1 MSDSVYNLIWT
12 PELRKE
18 YEDVKKEISTIESK
32 GEWVYDSKIRG
43 YRHTGTGKTL
53 SGEDYQKLSNAEKA
67 SFRTTPQ
74 YNALKKRE
82 AALETIEVNA
92 SAYKDN
98 IKYSLDRAYE
108 KAIYKEKYGN
118 EWISATIENDEGEL
132 DKAKSTNKDAIKAIA
147 IEELTHLAYEDLSF
161 NGDQMART
169 PYFDEINKVRAD
181 KYDTNQLMTKGNDGR
196 YYLLGDKNLSFTAQ
210 ELGQLAYMYERDGD
224 EGIRKYIDIFV
235 APRRNAERAE
245 KRRQFYATMA
255 DSDNPFVKAGG
266 TALGFVE
273 GKLLSPAA
281 AVEAAVATAE
291 GAITGRTINKNY
303 GEFSSLKRGA
313 DAGRSDVGSS
323 LFADIIG
330 TITKDDKKAADL
342 GAKAF
347 LMFDSAANSV
357 SNMLMGPAGNVILNV
372 AEATYGTLDAD
383 IQEGRDPRKTLAKGS
398 ALVPLEFVTEMLQFK
413 GLEDMLA
420 LNHIEKNVV
429 KRFAKNVT
437 GSFANELPG
446 ELVSSYAEVIA
457 DNILYGSSSAM
468 EQRINKMLKDGEI
481 SSRSEGVTKY
491 LIDTGADT
499 AVSVA
504 LTSLFL
510 GGADVVSDPKSK
522 TAKGYAE
529 HGKKLRNGMID
540 IGLLVEQAKTSE
552 NEITKTIAMKA
563 GKNAENL
570 TDGELSLFYLSA
582 KNDFINGKL
591 STAEFAQG
599 KMFEAMGKK
608 VNEDGKTETLIDLA
622 MNSKDES
629 VSAAGRRAKA
639 LYDANGSLTD
649 SQVGEL
655 YEISASDA
663 YISAE
668 KLINMEG
675 KTNVEFT
682 AESAIDSA
690 IADVAK
696 ANSESAAV
704 PESGKVV
711 PTSKKNPVVEVRTD
725 NGKTVSV
732 NGEYAT
738 KVQGRQIY
746 VVKGKDIGAQEAYYA
761 IDSTTGLSLAV
772 GETKSVINEQLKE
785 LKASGKAV
793 EPATFE
799 DGTENI
805 FAGEVTVPID
815 FDSLERPVALA
826 KPKYKTFEGT
836 DIEDI
841 FSVED
846 DNNVSAVKT
855 DVEVA
860 EVDSPAEVDET
871 AKKSGDDGKK
881 TTVTLISKDGLKT
894 YEGVS
899 VAEDTGYELTAVE
912 RNGGIT
918 IVEKRSGMEFAHGAT
933 VEEAVANVR
942 NKIAENGKEF
952 IDATVEEAIERRKAS
967 VNTSAGS
974 TSPIEGDRLSVGR
987 AVADADYTNTLLE
1000 MAKASKNENARKA
1013 AELYSSYDFKN
1024 DNERYRALGDIAK
1037 MLGVSEADL
1046 VKSRAKS
1053 LFAKIRASISS
1064 ETDVVD
1070 KTNAKIYEERQAA
1083 VSRGDT
1089 ATVKALDYLTSLL
1102 NSEGSIISVSEMF
1115 APNQYSAENPNVAV
1129 QVYGKRMETAF
1140 KNIGLDISVS
1150 VYYDSSENA
1159 ARGEWTKHP
1168 DGHSTIRLNGAKLQ
1182 GEQSAFWV
1190 VSHELI
1196 HEAES
1201 KSPGI
1206 TQRMLDAFTKMG
1218 MYDGSQYEAYK
1229 ARYSKK
1235 CEADFK
1241 KALDRGDVAQDDHDE
1256 FVRNYVNEEIVADL
1270 MSETMSSSELVE
1282 VFAGKLGKDDAN
1294 VIVSFLK
1301 KLLNGVKKVFNSKDE
1316 FPNKFSDIIGMF
1328 EGAVKGTGTEGAK
1341 VNEATENVGVQFDSE
1356 SKSAAPQNKFSYT
1369 TWSNSEYVQ
1378 NRDVAAS
1385 ALAKAVGVSKAD
1397 AERYINNINSIAKY
1411 IADNK
1416 ERLDYEPNLDEAASV
1431 LKSNQDY
1438 KWTVDMST
1446 LCAKRLITTGTFD
1459 AIQKALPNTVFDS
1472 EDIVHLRDMLMQRGY
1487 EVACGI
1493 CYVESTRRELGP
1505 ITADFIERYKE
1516 SQQTGKPIQRINS
1529 EGKRADLKKTKDQM
1543 ATTKD
1548 KSTEY
1553 FYADKDYTPT
1563 LADLNT
1569 TDIDRVKV
1577 EHPLVYEAYL
1587 NFMNA
1592 RGQAK
1597 PKLLETRA
1605 EYKGEILNHFKQ
1617 KNTVNSRNNAG
1628 GLRLQSFSDFEIAH
1642 LIDMMQITLDMSKV
1656 GLMSQAYTKV
1666 PAFAEVFGGTGI
1678 KINLSLIAK
1687 DSGLDANGNLIF
1699 DDVEG
1704 INHEEAF
1711 RLRDKY
1717 SENVGTILVGKN
1729 DAHIKAAMADPRID
1743 FIIPFHKSSWKESLY
1758 DSLGLK
1764 GYEDYTDTQ
1773 HEKPLDKSRK
1783 IHDFQPS
1790 EYWDYSKSGDENADI
1805 YLKKCREDGRIPKF
1819 PRFAGKPGYWKL
1831 LIDFK
1836 MYDNNGVGSPQTVVK
1851 PEFDMDSAMDIME
1864 EYKGG
1869 HQKLPV
1875 AQDVV
1880 DDFVA
1885 EYKGEKD
1892 VETRFALSGKKV
1904 DNEGDSGYNNVIND
1918 TEVTDNEREL
1928 LDRVRKSGELG
1939 REHDSDTSYRRG
1951 KMGEMGSAQSQKPNT
1966 PHTRGIHRSGVS
1978 AKGLTDSGL
1987 TAEQHN
1993 IRQQNKQE
2001 GFETE
2006 FFTEAV
2012 FNGENKQGV
2021 FNTDNTVYY
2030 PAYDFEQSLN
2040 DKDHIRYNATALLKE
2055 STIDTYLRNYA
2066 AKSTPNYAQAYIAY
2080 MSPSDFLELT
2090 TSGAG
2095 SRIAIERES
2104 TKLQENKFGEATR
2117 HQPIQLM
2124 IDHKTGKVESHEG
2137 RHRMVALMNEGIY
2150 HVPVLLFDS
2159 SNKYDKNTL
2168 TDFELVGQFNESHTA
2183 TVGEAIPL
2191 NYTNRDLVIEKFG
2204 TMSPRQKMGERYGT
2218 SKTLR
2223 YSLDDTGVYSLE
2235 DAWAEMTKKY
2245 GAIPKGEKVY
2255 RGTDVSKNTT
2265 SRAFKPGAFA
2275 QKSADSESAV
2285 DDVSEKTEPTVE
2297 DLYGE
2302 ETLDDSYFYAEGD
2315 KRFVKDDEYP
2325 EMWETTKNNYNQNQK
2340 NVKVRSPQEI
2350 VSMIQKLYIPVY
2362 IGHQRMSQD
2371 QSAAYEEF
2379 REVLVTKS
2387 ANNLPAIFHDLGHH
2401 LDKLYGM
2408 TKLEGFSEVAKEYS
2422 KGLEE
2427 SYSAEEIPHEAAAE
2441 FVRHFLMNNDEM
2453 LKKIPTFTKAF
2464 SKAVGGKMRGIT
2476 KIANA
2481 ANAYMSA
2488 SEMQRLNVATV
2499 SREDSEKMHKKY
2511 DGVMN
2516 AGSDLES
2523 KILTFLVDV
2532 RYPIDKVFR
2541 KAGIKFKDN
2550 DSPYRAALETLNSTA
2565 ISSKM
2570 ISGEGFYQHG
2580 ATSESGKGLVR
2591 SLTSNGIKTQADIDA
2606 LNDYLTAK
2614 HAVEWIQKGKRVFAD
2629 DKMNTV
2635 EAQKQLADKL
2645 EKERP
2650 YLANA
2655 AKAIYKYRD
2664 NVIKYGIEA
2673 GIFDKDTMDTMR
2685 KMYPAYVPFWRDHDY
2700 SKSVSL
2706 LKHAKGSGRAI
2717 LSPIENLMVM
2727 TKMTVSQS
2735 LYNRMNLAFAD
2746 AIDTNEKTTHI
2757 ARNVTPSMKKM
2768 EFSSQETKEKLSN
2781 ALKAVSGGNFD
2792 IENFETVFN
2801 ETIGEKM
2808 EFYAKNPA
2816 ANSKNHIITAMR
2828 DGIPYYYQVRNA
2840 DVYNALTRRFDESHR
2855 DIITK
2860 IGDFEKKLFTDW
2872 SPTFL
2877 PKNAFRDIRQAY
2889 ARSTTSNP
2897 FKYLYNYF
2905 SAFVEARF
2913 KSKGFKAYLA
2923 QGGGYGSMVESSEKS
2938 VKKLVKKD
2946 KFRADIE
2953 RRKELK
2959 KAFADQIR
2967 EARRSG
2973 DNSKIQ
2979 ELKKQQ
2985 KQELPPAHMILRGA
2999 KFAGD
3004 VLNFSELQQAIEQ
3017 TPRYAEFKISRKTG
3031 QSVETAIYKS
3041 KNVTTMF
3048 GRKGTVTPTLNK
3060 WVIFSNAML
3069 QSTYEGY
3076 RILAGYENDITPH
3089 ARTKHIITQTTLG
3102 ILATAFTYF
3111 MCCKDDEDREDYE
3124 KLSAYMKYSH
3134 YVFPIGDGKFVRL
3147 PKANQ
3152 NAIIDTLLTHAMLE
3166 KLGMVKPEE
3175 RIALVEYLLGEFNP
3189 GFLIENIDG
3198 MTAES
3203 FLERAALAA
3212 TANIPVIGTATE
3224 LLTNKDFLY
3233 NPIVP
3238 EYMSDWLPEEQYYE
3252 STSEIAKKIGAVL
3265 KVSPLKVDSVIEGL
3279 GVAGDLEDVISG
3291 MFVDGV
3297 DTKDV
3302 NKYIDKAID
3311 GLLEG
3316 AAQPFTT
3323 DNTYSND
3330 LFNLIYD
3337 KRDEAQTKFDRDPSG
3352 ENKLELQ
3359 YYSSLASYISKRKS
3373 AIRDLPEDEQRTAT
3387 RELLDEVYLRY
3398 YSYVP
3403 TKEDTATAEMYD
3415 KIKDEDLKDKLF
3427 KDNVPKTYV
3436 TKSYDIGPF
3445 KSIKVTEELSQEDY
3459 TKVCEDIEAAEEI
3472 LKMYF
3477 FEGGTKDKADSNL
3490 SKILSEYPDEMIKDM
3505 TDEEKV
3511 SAYLAA
3517 LNDVT
3522 DLYIDGYRDKY
3533 IPEDDGL
3540 VKAYKENIELGNFP
3554 DKKAAE
3560 LCLSIYER
3568 TKDNRVLKAYEQAAN
3583 LERTVKGKKYE
3594 HKMTAP
3600 QKEEIQNEMTKSE
3613 A

>member
-1 MSDSVYNLIWT
+1 MAKGTFNNPMTRKLEEQAKEQAKKQDKSDNKNSNPLSQGRGPIRVDDDKKSDSKSNSNT
-12 PELRKE
+12 KPKSNTEAKNEEKTKPKE
-18 YEDVKKEISTIESK
+18 
-32 GEWVYDSKIRG
+32 
-43 YRHTGTGKTL
+43 
-53 SGEDYQKLSNAEKA
+53 
-67 SFRTTPQ
+67 RTTPSGTDIQ
-74 YNALKKRE
+74 LTDAQWDVLLGKKDEEIAKKTESFREKQKKRE
-82 AALETIEVNA
+82 EEKRKKREEEKAKGITPGSKKNEKTAQEKYWDEHMKLGRVNPNEVLLMGKGPVKIDKLSIRKDNFQTKTNLGERAGLDLVDKAVNNYVSVVEREHTFTEEENARKAIDDSILQFKEVSPEGYEKHRQAIDYSVKYALDKDYRTGVRGHNNLGFSVQKYAESTEKGDTKSAEAAKQAAWADVQNIKKNAPKYYAENAQEILRNYSQVFDSETAKKNIDQDVNAIAFAGDDFTISWLEIYNNAVVRELETGAKKASDFDDIVKAGWEFGSSEAMEKSGIKARGSVTPEKNTDMQRFGNPLVYIFDPARKLSGTSYEKEFGASYDQTEAEYFGRQGAFKDGFFDGLIANGDGHNDKHNLALYMTDDEKNVFTYLYMKDIENGIVNYSDSTAKKYFDSLTPTLNQRITTDVSNQAKGLNIGAGAALRVFNNLADSAAMGRVAAAQLSQNPVDKNSQMFLGTNMNKAMQEEWFKDLNGTERFFAGIGLSIYDNLTARLVTANTKMPAVLLPAQAFTSAAQDSAEKGITNGKSFGLSATLALSEAITETIKFD
-92 SAYKDN
+92 S
-98 IKYSLDRAYE
+98 
-108 KAIYKEKYGN
+108 
-118 EWISATIENDEGEL
+118 L
-132 DKAKSTNKDAIKAIA
+132 DKAAKTAKVAFLHSDGIKSIAKAGLKTLGVEGA
-147 IEELTHLAYEDLSF
+147 SGTIEETANEIVAITAEMIFSGKHARIRERYTEYKSKNGEDKANAVFSVALSLLQDLS
-161 NGDQMART
+161 
-169 PYFDEINKVRAD
+169 
-181 KYDTNQLMTKGNDGR
+181 
-196 YYLLGDKNLSFTAQ
+196 STA
-210 ELGQLAYMYERDGD
+210 
-224 EGIRKYIDIFV
+224 I
-235 APRRNAERAE
+235 
-245 KRRQFYATMA
+245 
-255 DSDNPFVKAGG
+255 S
-266 TALGFVE
+266 GFISESMMGMSKTVD
-273 GKLLSPAA
+273 
-281 AVEAAVATAE
+281 
-291 GAITGRTINKNY
+291 
-303 GEFSSLKRGA
+303 
-313 DAGRSDVGSS
+313 DA
-323 LFADIIG
+323 
-330 TITKDDKKAADL
+330 
-342 GAKAF
+342 
-347 LMFDSAANSV
+347 SAANKMIKSA
-357 SNMLMGPAGNVILNV
+357 NKAKF
-372 AEATYGTLDAD
+372 TAD
-383 IQEGRDPRKTLAKGS
+383 IGKSFNNPDDVANIIKKAENSGNDLVEALGS
-398 ALVPLEFVTEMLQFK
+398 HL
-413 GLEDMLA
+413 
-420 LNHIEKNVV
+420 
-429 KRFAKNVT
+429 
-437 GSFANELPG
+437 G
-446 ELVSSYAEVIA
+446 ETV
-457 DNILYGSSSAM
+457 
-468 EQRINKMLKDGEI
+468 
-481 SSRSEGVTKY
+481 
-491 LIDTGADT
+491 
-499 AVSVA
+499 
-504 LTSLFL
+504 
-510 GGADVVSDPKSK
+510 
-522 TAKGYAE
+522 
-529 HGKKLRNGMID
+529 KKLDESRYIANKIGGENYATGILDSADEQQMFD
-540 IGLLVEQAKTSE
+540 LGLLARAVESQRASE
-552 NEITKTIAMKA
+552 VYK
-563 GKNAENL
+563 
-570 TDGELSLFYLSA
+570 
-582 KNDFINGKL
+582 KL
-591 STAEFAQG
+591 SG
-599 KMFEAMGKK
+599 K
-608 VNEDGKTETLIDLA
+608 
-622 MNSKDES
+622 ES
-629 VSAAGRRAKA
+629 SNIQSA
-639 LYDANGSLTD
+639 
-649 SQVGEL
+649 
-655 YEISASDA
+655 
-663 YISAE
+663 
-668 KLINMEG
+668 
-675 KTNVEFT
+675 
-682 AESAIDSA
+682 AESALENA

-696 ANSESAAV
+696 TNSAET
-704 PESGKVV
+704 GKLEATKADTAKRTI
-711 PTSKKNPVVEVRTD
+711 PLDDKKPKV
-725 NGKTVSV
+725 TVATKDGGSVTV
-732 NGEYAT
+732 NGREFVT
-738 KVQGRQIY
+738 INGRGVYIVDGSQL
-746 VVKGKDIGAQEAYYA
+746 GASQKYYA
-761 IDSTTGLSLAV
+761 VDASTGKAIAASDTNKKLTNAVYDFMTEMKKPDSYIKDDIDSFEEYIDV
-772 GETKSVINEQLKE
+772 
-785 LKASGKAV
+785 ASDIAV
-793 EPATFE
+793 EKVETGAKV
-799 DGTENI
+799 
-805 FAGEVTVPID
+805 A
-815 FDSLERPVALA
+815 DSN
-826 KPKYKTFEGT
+826 G
-836 DIEDI
+836 
-841 FSVED
+841 
-846 DNNVSAVKT
+846 

-860 EVDSPAEVDET
+860 EVDSATEVSET

-942 NKIAENGKEF
+942 NKIAENGK
-952 IDATVEEAIERRKAS
+952 DAVDAAIEKAIERRKAS

-1000 MAKASKNENARKA
+1000 MAKTSKNEKARKA
-1013 AELYSSYDFKN
+1013 AALYSSYDFKN

-1089 ATVKALDYLTSLL
+1089 ATVKALDYLTNLL

-1168 DGHSTIRLNGAKLQ
+1168 NGHSEIKLNGAKLQ

-1241 KALDRGDVAQDDHDE
+1241 KALDRGDVTQDDHDE

-1301 KLLNGVKKVFNSKDE
+1301 WIKNGIKSVFNSKDE
-1316 FPNKFSDIIGMF
+1316 FPNKFSDIIAMF
-1328 EGAVKGTGTEGAK
+1328 EGAVKGVDVTKTANAETRNALSNAKKDDVSITQKDVDALRSIGRKSVNNFTSEDIKKAEPFARRMFKELRVKSPFFRAWFGDWRVNDITPISPVEVGTIDLES
-1341 VNEATENVGVQFDSE
+1341 VVMENG
-1356 SKSAAPQNKFSYT
+1356 
-1369 TWSNSEYVQ
+1369 
-1378 NRDVAAS
+1378 
-1385 ALAKAVGVSKAD
+1385 
-1397 AERYINNINSIAKY
+1397 
-1411 IADNK
+1411 
-1416 ERLDYEPNLDEAASV
+1416 DYDI
-1431 LKSNQDY
+1431 QDT
-1438 KWTVDMST
+1438 KWTVHAGVT
-1446 LCAKRLITTGTFD
+1446 LKEETEHYARGKKVSVRALSAIKDILNNAILFD
-1459 AIQKALPNTVFDS
+1459 TEVSVRDSKNKALGTA
-1472 EDIVHLRDMLMQRGY
+1472 LMHK
-1487 EVACGI
+1487 
-1493 CYVESTRRELGP
+1493 L
-1505 ITADFIERYKE
+1505 
-1516 SQQTGKPIQRINS
+1516 
-1529 EGKRADLKKTKDQM
+1529 
-1543 ATTKD
+1543 
-1548 KSTEY
+1548 
-1553 FYADKDYTPT
+1553 YTPIVYGGKT
-1563 LADLNT
+1563 YIA
-1569 TDIDRVKV
+1569 KV
-1577 EHPLVYEAYL
+1577 SVEEFLDTSTNEIKRKAY
-1587 NFMNA
+1587 
-1592 RGQAK
+1592 
-1597 PKLLETRA
+1597 
-1605 EYKGEILNHFKQ
+1605 
-1617 KNTVNSRNNAG
+1617 
-1628 GLRLQSFSDFEIAH
+1628 H
-1642 LIDMMQITLDMSKV
+1642 LK
-1656 GLMSQAYTKV
+1656 
-1666 PAFAEVFGGTGI
+1666 GI
-1678 KINLSLIAK
+1678 KIETADGRAIEGNPTTSTSRSDTVSIKSISDLFNLVKTYDK
-1687 DSGLDANGNLIF
+1687 DFS
-1699 DDVEG
+1699 
-1704 INHEEAF
+1704 
-1711 RLRDKY
+1711 
-1717 SENVGTILVGKN
+1717 
-1729 DAHIKAAMADPRID
+1729 P
-1743 FIIPFHKSSWKESLY
+1743 KEL
-1758 DSLGLK
+1758 
-1764 GYEDYTDTQ
+1764 
-1773 HEKPLDKSRK
+1773 
-1783 IHDFQPS
+1783 
-1790 EYWDYSKSGDENADI
+1790 SKVVNAD
-1805 YLKKCREDGRIPKF
+1805 GTPKVVYHGTDKDF
-1819 PRFAGKPGYWKL
+1819 DVFIAGQSGGIFFAG
-1831 LIDFK
+1831 DR
-1836 MYDNNGVGSPQTVVK
+1836 N
-1851 PEFDMDSAMDIME
+1851 
-1864 EYKGG
+1864 
-1869 HQKLPV
+1869 
-1875 AQDVV
+1875 
-1880 DDFVA
+1880 VA
-1885 EYKGEKD
+1885 EKF
-1892 VETRFALSGKKV
+1892 TR
-1904 DNEGDSGYNNVIND
+1904 
-1918 TEVTDNEREL
+1918 
-1928 LDRVRKSGELG
+1928 
-1939 REHDSDTSYRRG
+1939 
-1951 KMGEMGSAQSQKPNT
+1951 
-1966 PHTRGIHRSGVS
+1966 
-1978 AKGLTDSGL
+1978 
-1987 TAEQHN
+1987 
-1993 IRQQNKQE
+1993 
-2001 GFETE
+2001 
-2006 FFTEAV
+2006 
-2012 FNGENKQGV
+2012 
-2021 FNTDNTVYY
+2021 
-2030 PAYDFEQSLN
+2030 
-2040 DKDHIRYNATALLKE
+2040 
-2055 STIDTYLRNYA
+2055 
-2066 AKSTPNYAQAYIAY
+2066 
-2080 MSPSDFLELT
+2080 
-2090 TSGAG
+2090 
-2095 SRIAIERES
+2095 
-2104 TKLQENKFGEATR
+2104 
-2117 HQPIQLM
+2117 
-2124 IDHKTGKVESHEG
+2124 TGKVEEVYLDIKKPFVIDALVESEFMG
-2137 RHRMVALMNEGIY
+2137 MKSYKQSYYYEIPTPSEMRNAGYSTDTVAIEEVVKYAKKSEKYDGVIIENVRESDGDATTDYI
-2150 HVPVLLFDS
+2150 VFDS
-2159 SNKYDKNTL
+2159 TQVKSATDNIGTFDKN
-2168 TDFELVGQFNESHTA
+2168 N
-2183 TVGEAIPL
+2183 P
-2191 NYTNRDLVIEKFG
+2191 NK
-2204 TMSPRQKMGERYGT
+2204 
-2218 SKTLR
+2218 R

-2255 RGTDVSKNTT
+2255 RDTDVSKNTT

-2401 LDKLYGM
+2401 LDKLYDM

-2453 LKKIPTFTKAF
+2453 LKKFPTFTRAF

-2938 VKKLVKKD
+2938 IKKLVKKD
-2946 KFRADIE
+2946 KSRADIE

-2973 DNSKIQ
+2973 DNSKVQ

-3102 ILATAFTYF
+3102 VLATAFTYF

-3134 YVFPIGDGKFVRL
+3134 YVFPIGDGKFIRL

-3203 FLERAALAA
+3203 FLERTALAV

-3297 DTKDV
+3297 DSKDV

-3387 RELLDEVYLRY
+3387 RELLDEVYLKY
-3398 YSYVP
+3398 YSYGP
-3403 TKEDTATAEMYD
+3403 TKEDAATAEMYD
-3415 KIKDEDLKDKLF
+3415 KIEDEDLKNKLF

-3459 TKVCEDIEAAEEI
+3459 TKVCEDIEVAEEI

-3477 FEGGTKDKADSNL
+3477 FKGGAKGETDEKL
-3490 SKILSEYPDEMIKDM
+3490 SKILSDYSDEMIKDM

-3517 LNDVT
+3517 LDDVT

-3568 TKDNRVLKAYEQAAN
+3568 TKDNRVLKAYEQDAK

-3600 QKEEIQNEMTKSE
+3600 QKEDIQNEMTKSE
-3613 A
+3613 AYVAMIVFGTDSEYNDYISRLKSSGEYDSDWAKDVRGVVGRKSRGKNDTDNVEVYYDMTYKIRSVIRDRHKDKYLPAKAK